1 MTLQSVIIH
10 RIVSYLEKMRHIK
23 DTKTQDQDKDEK
35 VNDKEPGMQKEG
47 FQHDSPSGK
56 YALSFNLNFYTV
68 ITLCLTDC
76 FQAYFDSRARFYF
89 EDYLKFF
96 RVTQNIPSK

>member
-1 MTLQSVIIH
+1 
-10 RIVSYLEKMRHIK
+10 MRNSK

-35 VNDKEPGMQKEG
+35 VNDKEPGMQREG
-47 FQHDSPSGK
+47 FRHDSTSGK
-56 YALSFNLNFYTV
+56 MHLCSVEAFKLM

-76 FQAYFDSRARFYF
+76 FQSFFDSKVRFYF